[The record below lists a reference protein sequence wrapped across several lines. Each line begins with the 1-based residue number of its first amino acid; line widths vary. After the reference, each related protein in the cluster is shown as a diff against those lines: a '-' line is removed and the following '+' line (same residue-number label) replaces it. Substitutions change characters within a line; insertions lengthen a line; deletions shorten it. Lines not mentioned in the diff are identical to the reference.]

1 MVSPKGPSKTE
12 KNEAQLKVE
21 RLNRF
26 GPDVKKFFPQF
37 DKLTQGQQYSLVMS
51 YMLKEPSEK
60 IRKEGL
66 NYLGVETE
74 YYDRYR
80 EVPSGPKGK
89 RIVKRDPLAQGG
101 RVHRGRTASGSAE
114 K

>member
-12 KNEAQLKVE
+12 KSEAQLKVE

-37 DKLTQGQQYSLVMS
+37 DKLTQKQQYSLVMS
-51 YMLKEPSEK
+51 YMLKEPNKK
-60 IRKEGL
+60 IRNQGL
-66 NYLGVETE
+66 NYLDVETE

-80 EVPSGPKGK
+80 EIPSGPKGK

-101 RVHRGRTASGSAE
+101 RVHRGRQASGSSE

>member
-12 KNEAQLKVE
+12 KSEAQLKLE
-21 RLNRF
+21 RLDRF

-37 DKLTQGQQYSLVMS
+37 DKLTQRQQYRLVMS
-51 YMLKEPSEK
+51 YMLKEPNEK
-60 IRKEGL
+60 IREEGL

-74 YYDRYR
+74 DYDRYR

-89 RIVKRDPLAQGG
+89 RMVEREPLAQGG
-101 RVHRGRTASGSAE
+101 RVHRGRQASGSAE